1 MTHCFMHSKH
11 VSVHAREKMQAEMD
25 GLLAAEKKAARL
37 AASRVAVLVAGK
49 KMTEEVDPPH

>member
-1 MTHCFMHSKH
+1 MHSKH